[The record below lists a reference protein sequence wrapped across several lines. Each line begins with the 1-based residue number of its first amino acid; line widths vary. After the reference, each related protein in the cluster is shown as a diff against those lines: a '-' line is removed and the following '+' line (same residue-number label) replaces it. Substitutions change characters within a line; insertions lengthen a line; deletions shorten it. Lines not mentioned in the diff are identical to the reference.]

1 MTPIESELTQ
11 LERIPTQI
19 YNSADDACQTVAD
32 AITDLINERNA
43 ANKPTVL
50 GLATGSTPVRLYRE
64 LIRRHQKEG
73 LSFANVITF
82 NLDEYYGLDG
92 DHPESYRKFM

>member
-1 MTPIESELTQ
+1 MTHIESEFTQ

-32 AITDLINERNA
+32 AITNLISERNA

-64 LIRRHQKEG
+64 LIRRHKQEG

-82 NLDEYYGLDG
+82 NLDEYYGLAS
-92 DHPESYRKFM
+92 DHP